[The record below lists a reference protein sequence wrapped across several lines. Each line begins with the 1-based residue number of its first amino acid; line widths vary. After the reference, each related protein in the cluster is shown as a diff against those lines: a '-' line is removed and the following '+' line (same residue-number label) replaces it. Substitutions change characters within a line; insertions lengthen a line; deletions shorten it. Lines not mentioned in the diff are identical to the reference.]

1 MISGIGID
9 LCKIS
14 RISRA
19 IENKAFVE
27 RVFSAEEKAYAES
40 SKNPAR
46 HYASAFAAKE
56 AFAKAGGW
64 GLSKVG
70 LRSVSVSRLGGAP
83 ELHLSEHAKDLLLE
97 RNVLR
102 IHLSLSHED
111 DMAIAV
117 VILEARDDSF
127 L

>member
-9 LCKIS
+9 LCRIS

-19 IENKAFVE
+19 IENKSFVE
-27 RVFSAEEKAYAES
+27 RVFSEEEKAYAES

-70 LRSVSVSRLGGAP
+70 LRSIWVSGRTVSPSYTFRAR
-83 ELHLSEHAKDLLLE
+83 KQTLLE
-97 RNVLR
+97 RKILR
-102 IHLSLSHED
+102 THLSLSHEG

>member
-9 LCKIS
+9 LCRIS

-19 IENKAFVE
+19 IENKSFVE

-70 LRSVSVSRLGGAP
+70 LRSIWVSRLNGVP
-83 ELHLSEHAKDLLLE
+83 ELHLSEHANRLLLQ
-97 RNVLR
+97 RKILR
-102 IHLSLSHED
+102 THLSLSHEG